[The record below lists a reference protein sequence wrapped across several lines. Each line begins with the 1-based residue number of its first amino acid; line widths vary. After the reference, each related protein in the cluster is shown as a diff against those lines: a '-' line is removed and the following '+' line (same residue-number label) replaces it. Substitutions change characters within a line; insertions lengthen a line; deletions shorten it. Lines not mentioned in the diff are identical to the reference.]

1 MGPPGPL
8 GQGWALCVCV
18 SFRPHPKTMSQR
30 MVYQTSHTASHHTHM
45 ETRTRTHTHKTIPV
59 LLLAPVPA
67 AAPSVVPAVV
77 LKADVVPELD
87 PNGDVPPK
95 PRPAPLLLLPMSAV
109 AAPAIVVSPLPAA
122 VMEAAGA
129 PNLIPLPAPL
139 SLLEAAVAAAAPN
152 VEPTLPAVA
161 PLDKFGLGASQTTHC
176 AASTLLL
183 ALHTSQVQ
191 PSFGLLNRAQQSVD
205 KMMRYC
211 MGFGL
216 QEHRAT
222 SQQSCLPSTEPKQ
235 QQILHSSHQS
245 RPPLHCRAPFPGP
258 AVLAFVSLPVLL
270 RVFRV
275 FFV

>member
-1 MGPPGPL
+1 
-8 GQGWALCVCV
+8 
-18 SFRPHPKTMSQR
+18 
-30 MVYQTSHTASHHTHM
+30 MVQ
-45 ETRTRTHTHKTIPV
+45 
-59 LLLAPVPA
+59 
-67 AAPSVVPAVV
+67 
-77 LKADVVPELD
+77 ELD
-87 PNGDVPPK
+87 PNGDVPPQL
-95 PRPAPLLLLPMSAV
+95 RPAPLLLLPLSAV
-109 AAPAIVVSPLPAA
+109 AVPAIVVSPLPAA
-122 VMEAAGA
+122 VMEVAGA
-129 PNLIPLPAPL
+129 PNVIPLPAPL
-139 SLLEAAVAAAAPN
+139 ALLEAAAAPAAPN
-152 VEPTLPAVA
+152 VKSTLPAVA

-191 PSFGLLNRAQQSVD
+191 PSFGLLNRAQQFVD
-205 KMMRYC
+205 KMIGYC

-222 SQQSCLPSTEPKQ
+222 SQQSCLPTTEPKQ

-270 RVFRV
+270 CVFRV